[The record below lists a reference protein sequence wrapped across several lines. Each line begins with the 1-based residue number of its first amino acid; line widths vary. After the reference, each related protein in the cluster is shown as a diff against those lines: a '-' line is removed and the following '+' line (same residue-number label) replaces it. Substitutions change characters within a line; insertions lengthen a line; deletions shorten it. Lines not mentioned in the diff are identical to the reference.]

1 MNELD
6 ALLILNAVKDLS
18 NYRIKQLIQHY
29 GSADQVLT
37 LSEEKLIFD
46 QMIPGS
52 VVKSIFSLRQDEF
65 LKKEHDLMKR
75 NQVRV
80 LTHTD
85 FEFPAILKEIPD
97 APVVLYAKG
106 QIETKLTIAIVG
118 SRQASL

>member
-85 FEFPAILKEIPD
+85 FEFPAILKVSSLCPGPRCRAEM
-97 APVVLYAKG
+97 G
-106 QIETKLTIAIVG
+106 RTI
-118 SRQASL
+118 L